1 MSCDDAIFTTQEVIA
16 RYVRGG
22 SQIFMCLYDMQKV
35 FDSVEYPVLLDR
47 LYEAGVNGKTWRL
60 LRSWYD
66 GVSCHVWC
74 DGALSNSFK
83 VEWAV
88 KQVSVLS
95 PTLFLLVM
103 EPLLKQLEVS
113 GLGLSVN
120 NFYAG
125 GFYMQMISELWL
137 PV

>member
-1 MSCDDAIFTTQEVIA
+1 
-16 RYVRGG
+16 
-22 SQIFMCLYDMQKV
+22 MQKA
-35 FDSVEYPVLLDR
+35 FDSVKYPVLLNR

-66 GVSCHVWC
+66 GASCCVQC

-83 VEWAV
+83 VERGV
-88 KQVSVLS
+88 KQGSVLS
-95 PTLFLLVM
+95 PTLFPLM
-103 EPLLKQLEVS
+103 MDPLLKQPEVS

-125 GFYMQMISELWL
+125 GFLYADDIRTLVTSECSSC
-137 PV
+137 PGEEVCREQFSEAEYAKM